1 MLTLVVDIAMCLCAT
16 IQQVGNQLISD
27 LSDYF
32 DVELINRFSQKYTF
46 SEISRSVYR
55 KIVEKR
61 LASEI
66 KVIKRLHPELNM
78 DSLFSADELAK
89 AVDKITADTYNI
101 KSGARPA
108 ITAVSRV
115 HASIEQR
122 AGNWYLKDMNSRNG
136 TWVNEQEL
144 YGEEEQEL
152 INGDQIRFADLIYQV
167 KI

>member
-1 MLTLVVDIAMCLCAT
+1 MCLCAT
-16 IQQVGNQLISD
+16 IQQVGNQFISD
-27 LSDYF
+27 LSNYF

-66 KVIKRLHPELNM
+66 KVIKRLRTELNI

-108 ITAVSRV
+108 ITN
-115 HASIEQR
+115 ASPYKKINDR
-122 AGNWYLKDMNSRNG
+122 TFHGCGHFFYSDNF
-136 TWVNEQEL
+136 T
-144 YGEEEQEL
+144 L
-152 INGDQIRFADLIYQV
+152 IKQI
-167 KI
+167 

>member
-1 MLTLVVDIAMCLCAT
+1 MRRMTKIIVDEADHEQTVEILLSMNEHFASHYNISFALSRSIGFNSDST
-16 IQQVGNQLISD
+16 SDTQLISD

-108 ITAVSRV
+108 ITAVSKFIDSKLLS
-115 HASIEQR
+115 HF
-122 AGNWYLKDMNSRNG
+122 SRMAKTYRPNQ
-136 TWVNEQEL
+136 N
-144 YGEEEQEL
+144 
-152 INGDQIRFADLIYQV
+152 
-167 KI
+167 

>member
-1 MLTLVVDIAMCLCAT
+1 MILK
-16 IQQVGNQLISD
+16 
-27 LSDYF
+27 
-32 DVELINRFSQKYTF
+32 E
-46 SEISRSVYR
+46 
-55 KIVEKR
+55 
-61 LASEI
+61 
-66 KVIKRLHPELNM
+66 LHPVSGRQFRIEKATRLTIIGQ
-78 DSLFSADELAK
+78 LKEQADL
-89 AVDKITADTYNI
+89 VLP
-101 KSGARPA
+101 S
-108 ITAVSRV
+108 TAVSRV

>member
-1 MLTLVVDIAMCLCAT
+1 M
-16 IQQVGNQLISD
+16 
-27 LSDYF
+27 
-32 DVELINRFSQKYTF
+32 
-46 SEISRSVYR
+46 YR

-108 ITAVSRV
+108 ITAVSKFFYMILPSDT
-115 HASIEQR
+115 SITR
-122 AGNWYLKDMNSRNG
+122 LHCSATFGS
-136 TWVNEQEL
+136 
-144 YGEEEQEL
+144 
-152 INGDQIRFADLIYQV
+152 
-167 KI
+167 

>member
-1 MLTLVVDIAMCLCAT
+1 MCLCAT

-89 AVDKITADTYNI
+89 AVDKITADTYNV

-108 ITAVSRV
+108 ITAVSKFIDSKLLS
-115 HASIEQR
+115 HF
-122 AGNWYLKDMNSRNG
+122 SRMDK
-136 TWVNEQEL
+136 TYRPIQT
-144 YGEEEQEL
+144 
-152 INGDQIRFADLIYQV
+152 DRFAIQKNQCPHLSRDRSFFLF
-167 KI
+167 

>member
-1 MLTLVVDIAMCLCAT
+1 MGRGYLYPDSFKRRRTGRSDSEGTAPGKWQAVSDRKATRLTIIGQLKEQADLVLP
-16 IQQVGNQLISD
+16 S
-27 LSDYF
+27 
-32 DVELINRFSQKYTF
+32 
-46 SEISRSVYR
+46 
-55 KIVEKR
+55 
-61 LASEI
+61 
-66 KVIKRLHPELNM
+66 
-78 DSLFSADELAK
+78 
-89 AVDKITADTYNI
+89 
-101 KSGARPA
+101 
-108 ITAVSRV
+108 TAVSRV

>member
-1 MLTLVVDIAMCLCAT
+1 MGKADSMGRGYLYPDSFKRRRTRRSDSEGTAPGKCRQFRIEKATRLTIIGQLKEQADLVLP
-16 IQQVGNQLISD
+16 S
-27 LSDYF
+27 
-32 DVELINRFSQKYTF
+32 
-46 SEISRSVYR
+46 
-55 KIVEKR
+55 
-61 LASEI
+61 
-66 KVIKRLHPELNM
+66 
-78 DSLFSADELAK
+78 
-89 AVDKITADTYNI
+89 
-101 KSGARPA
+101 
-108 ITAVSRV
+108 TAVSRV

>member
-1 MLTLVVDIAMCLCAT
+1 MCLCAT

-89 AVDKITADTYNI
+89 AVDQITADTYNI

-108 ITAVSRV
+108 ITAVSKFLS
-115 HASIEQR
+115 HF
-122 AGNWYLKDMNSRNG
+122 SRMAKTYRPNQ
-136 TWVNEQEL
+136 N
-144 YGEEEQEL
+144 
-152 INGDQIRFADLIYQV
+152 
-167 KI
+167 

>member
-1 MLTLVVDIAMCLCAT
+1 MGKADSMGRGYLYPDSFKRRRTRR
-16 IQQVGNQLISD
+16 SD
-27 LSDYF
+27 SEGTAPGKWQAVSDRKSNPSHHHRTT
-32 DVELINRFSQKYTF
+32 ERTG
-46 SEISRSVYR
+46 RSC
-55 KIVEKR
+55 
-61 LASEI
+61 
-66 KVIKRLHPELNM
+66 
-78 DSLFSADELAK
+78 
-89 AVDKITADTYNI
+89 
-101 KSGARPA
+101 PA

>member
-1 MLTLVVDIAMCLCAT
+1 MCLCAT

-108 ITAVSRV
+108 ITAVSCSSPGSRYQMLSSV
-115 HASIEQR
+115 IPGVSAS
-122 AGNWYLKDMNSRNG
+122 
-136 TWVNEQEL
+136 
-144 YGEEEQEL
+144 
-152 INGDQIRFADLIYQV
+152 
-167 KI
+167 

>member
-1 MLTLVVDIAMCLCAT
+1 MSCNGLKKCACPCCSHAMCLCAT
-16 IQQVGNQLISD
+16 IQQVGNQFISD
-27 LSDYF
+27 LSNYF

-66 KVIKRLHPELNM
+66 KVIKRLRTELNI

-108 ITAVSRV
+108 ITAVSKFIDSKLLS
-115 HASIEQR
+115 HF
-122 AGNWYLKDMNSRNG
+122 SRMAKTYRPNQ
-136 TWVNEQEL
+136 N
-144 YGEEEQEL
+144 
-152 INGDQIRFADLIYQV
+152 
-167 KI
+167 